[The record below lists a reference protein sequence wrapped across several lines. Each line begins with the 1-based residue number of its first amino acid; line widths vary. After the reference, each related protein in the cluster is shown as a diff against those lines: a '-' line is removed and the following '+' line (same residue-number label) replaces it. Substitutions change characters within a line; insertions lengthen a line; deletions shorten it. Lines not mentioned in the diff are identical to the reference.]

1 MSFAPFYPFIY
12 RLLKPTFPHCL
23 WSGCPNSPTIALT
36 FDDGPHPQY
45 SPQLLEVLDR
55 HRIPVSF
62 FWLGTSVEESP
73 DLARQIAQRHHWVG
87 LHGYHHR
94 SFATLTSTDLK
105 QELDRTRTII
115 ARNCSIDPATL
126 VDVRPPYGLFTPQ
139 TLKLLNSWEYR
150 TVMWSVIPEDWTCP
164 GAAVVV
170 QRILDQV
177 QNGSIIVLHDGDHG
191 GQDVA
196 ETVDR
201 LVSRLLQNGYQFVTI
216 DQLWSALLCL

>member
-1 MSFAPFYPFIY
+1 MSFAPFYPFIH

-23 WSGCPNSPTIALT
+23 WSGCTNSPTIALT
-36 FDDGPHPQY
+36 FDDGPHPQHT
-45 SPQLLEVLDR
+45 PQLLEVLDR

-62 FWLGTSVEESP
+62 FWLGRSVEESP
-73 DLARQIAQRHHWVG
+73 DLARQITQRQHGVG
-87 LHGYHHR
+87 LHGYNHR
-94 SFATLTSTDLK
+94 SFATLTSTELEQDL
-105 QELDRTRTII
+105 ERTRTII
-115 ARNCSIDPATL
+115 ARACSIDPATL

-139 TLKLLNSWEYR
+139 TLKLLNSWGYR

-170 QRILDQV
+170 QRILDHV

-201 LVSRLLQNGYQFVTI
+201 LVSSLLQNGYQFATV
-216 DQLWSALLCL
+216 DQLWSALPCL